1 MHLGDLPPDLHRLV
15 GSRLSAR
22 DAASLASAS
31 PNLRGSL
38 SGPLAAAKTA
48 RRVAQSWV
56 LHRGRGRLEAFLKSA
71 KAALAAVS
79 RAARHPEH
87 VPREAKFRGF
97 EVLFAPRGEFV
108 NFSVLH
114 DDDEVIDGYFDLDPD
129 DDEGRVFLRG
139 LHERALPP
147 DLLPG
152 FLRVLDAKMWGYHR
166 GSNFDSADAS
176 TPARRRYRTG
186 LRR

>member
-97 EVLFAPRGEFV
+97 EVRFAPRGEFV

-114 DDDEVIDGYFDLDPD
+114 D